1 MSDQPFKNDN
11 SKHQHFQLRP
21 AAAQIHR
28 LEFSIRSTSH
38 NIHVRGHSDTNSN
51 GRNNKNRTHS
61 NNSIKVTSGIRDQ
74 SNNRNLE
81 PRAGSAFSFQSTTNI
96 ASSADR
102 TMISYPR
109 PTAAAPTLVR
119 LVPSIESSASSS
131 RPPPLTSSRTS
142 AKRPGKA
149 PPAHRLAMAVEQA
162 QTPPKSLIVRL
173 PEEPTMHLKNTTT
186 APNISVPAFSAPS
199 ALDLALH
206 RQHSPPRVSSDIS
219 FGCSRPA
226 AHYSSVPALPPK
238 PEGVEHAFAHQLTE
252 LVGHRSQEADK
263 KGISERSLQPASD
276 YDLDA
281 ITNITHTTM
290 PKEEEEEPSSTS
302 QTTKLSSSS
311 SSSSVVFPSIA
322 SLAVMPSHR
331 WREALSPSSSRAV
344 LAHAPQRKS
353 VDLPDISAMLMDR
366 TVMKQQWIES
376 EQLLFSL
383 VGELQMRVKEESDK
397 YQSAQQKVQ
406 ATSASNA
413 ALQARKS
420 LMQTDAA
427 VMEAQVADL
436 KSRVQEL
443 DADRKRQ
450 AEVYEA
456 SRSQMATQIA
466 SVRQG
471 SMEASF
477 VLEGLATDKSRWE
490 AEVAALRANMQ
501 TMEIERGESSLL
513 RTSHDHLTESF
524 SVCSDRLKDIQT
536 AYNNVQR
543 ICESR
548 QEEANQYRT
557 KCESLSG
564 QLRCLSDKVEELNR
578 ENDERRVA
586 NEALQVTN
594 HSMSD
599 RIEFL
604 KQASDY
610 QKSILTA
617 QLRDVDDRCRESNA
631 DELSK
636 IKNELTEAKEL
647 VKDVAVLESRVR
659 EGALKAE
666 ELTTRN
672 AQLDAELR
680 TLKLGTARYQE
691 VITQLQE
698 AKRQLESENQ
708 RLIQSSMSAQADY
721 VIELNATVERCEELR
736 QCQANESQT
745 VIDDKDAHIGELTR
759 HLETK
764 TREFQKLA
772 GEKQQLSELLEYQ
785 AQTATATDREML
797 ELRVKIQ
804 LLQSDHEIV
813 AKARDDLED
822 ELKALRRAHEAQQQ
836 LMQQQ
841 SVMPMPLTDIVRLHS
856 REYDGG
862 GVGSAS
868 VTDFLQW
875 PVDLGTPLSAR
886 HSSRTDTGVAAL
898 CRGSE
903 SPRLVSL
910 PAHNARAPSTLA
922 AARSNTKTST
932 AAAAATSTSAVASPG
947 SRSRGVTTPSSSS
960 TTPPAAT
967 AAVLAARTSSSNDP
981 AAAAVTAAGQGEKQ
995 SLKRKR
1001 TANESGCRT
1010 GRGGVGGAG
1019 DSEASSHQE
1028 GDLEAAESG
1037 PCAGP
1042 STSTSTSA
1050 GGVGVGASTAKARR
1064 TYSKR
1069 LAQQQQQ
1076 PPQTGRSPSST
1087 LATAASAPATRK
1099 SSRGN
1104 TSSNTLS

>member
-11 SKHQHFQLRP
+11 LKHQHFQLRP

-28 LEFSIRSTSH
+28 LEFSVRSTSH
-38 NIHVRGHSDTNSN
+38 NIHVRGHSDTNSS

-61 NNSIKVTSGIRDQ
+61 NNSIKVNSGIRDQ

-81 PRAGSAFSFQSTTNI
+81 PRAGSAFSFQSTTDI

-109 PTAAAPTLVR
+109 PTAPAPTLVR

-142 AKRPGKA
+142 VKRPGKA
-149 PPAHRLAMAVEQA
+149 PPEHRLAVAVEQA
-162 QTPPKSLIVRL
+162 QTPPKPLIVRL

-219 FGCSRPA
+219 FGCSRPT

-252 LVGHRSQEADK
+252 PVGHRSQELADK

-290 PKEEEEEPSSTS
+290 PKEEEEEEEEEPSSTS

-311 SSSSVVFPSIA
+311 TSSVVFPSIA

-383 VGELQMRVKEESDK
+383 VDELQMRVKEESDK

-406 ATSASNA
+406 ATSMSNA
-413 ALQARKS
+413 ALQARNS
-420 LMQTDAA
+420 LMQTDVA
-427 VMEAQVADL
+427 VMEARVADL

-490 AEVAALRANMQ
+490 AEVAALRANMH
-501 TMEIERGESSLL
+501 TMEIERGLL

-536 AYNNVQR
+536 AYKNVQR

-557 KCESLSG
+557 KCESFSG

-604 KQASDY
+604 KQACDY
-610 QKSILTA
+610 QK
-617 QLRDVDDRCRESNA
+617 CRESNA

-647 VKDVAVLESRVR
+647 VEDVAVLESRVR

-680 TLKLGTARYQE
+680 TLKEGTARYQE

-736 QCQANESQT
+736 QCQANEIQT

-804 LLQSDHEIV
+804 LLQSDHEIA

-822 ELKALRRAHEAQQQ
+822 ELEALRRAHEAQ
-836 LMQQQ
+836 QQQ

-898 CRGSE
+898 CQGSE
-903 SPRLVSL
+903 SSSLVSL

-932 AAAAATSTSAVASPG
+932 AAAAATSTSAVGSPG

-981 AAAAVTAAGQGEKQ
+981 AAAAVTAAGQGEKR

-1050 GGVGVGASTAKARR
+1050 GGVGVGASTVKARR

-1069 LAQQQQQ
+1069 LAQQLQQ
-1076 PPQTGRSPSST
+1076 PPQTGPSPSST

-1099 SSRGN
+1099 SSRGK
-1104 TSSNTLS
+1104 

>member
-28 LEFSIRSTSH
+28 LGFSVRSTSH
-38 NIHVRGHSDTNSN
+38 NIHVRGHSDTNSS

-74 SNNRNLE
+74 SNYRNLE

-109 PTAAAPTLVR
+109 PTAPAPTLVR
-119 LVPSIESSASSS
+119 QVPSIESSASSS

-149 PPAHRLAMAVEQA
+149 PPEHRLAMAVEQA

-226 AHYSSVPALPPK
+226 AHYSSVPALPPR

-252 LVGHRSQEADK
+252 HVSHRSQELTDK
-263 KGISERSLQPASD
+263 KGFSERSLQPASD
-276 YDLDA
+276 NDLDA

-290 PKEEEEEPSSTS
+290 PKEEEEEEEEEPSSTS
-302 QTTKLSSSS
+302 QTTKLSSS

-397 YQSAQQKVQ
+397 YQSAQQKIQ

-413 ALQARKS
+413 ALQARNS
-420 LMQTDAA
+420 LMQTDVA
-427 VMEAQVADL
+427 VMEARVADL

-513 RTSHDHLTESF
+513 RASHDHLTESF

-557 KCESLSG
+557 KCESLSD
-564 QLRCLSDKVEELNR
+564 QLRYLSDEVEELNR

-599 RIEFL
+599 QIEFL
-604 KQASDY
+604 KQACGY
-610 QKSILTA
+610 QK
-617 QLRDVDDRCRESNA
+617 CRESNA

-647 VKDVAVLESRVR
+647 VEDVAVLESRVR

-680 TLKLGTARYQE
+680 TLKEGTARYQE

-698 AKRQLESENQ
+698 VKRQLESENQ

-822 ELKALRRAHEAQQQ
+822 ELEALRRAHEAQQQ

-903 SPRLVSL
+903 SPSLVSL
-910 PAHNARAPSTLA
+910 LAHNARAPSTLA

-932 AAAAATSTSAVASPG
+932 AAAAATSTSAAGSPG

-981 AAAAVTAAGQGEKQ
+981 AAAAVTAAGQGEKR

-1037 PCAGP
+1037 LCAGP

-1069 LAQQQQQ
+1069 LAQQLQQ
-1076 PPQTGRSPSST
+1076 PPQTGPSPSST
-1087 LATAASAPATRK
+1087 LATAASTPATRK
-1099 SSRGN
+1099 SSRGK
-1104 TSSNTLS
+1104 